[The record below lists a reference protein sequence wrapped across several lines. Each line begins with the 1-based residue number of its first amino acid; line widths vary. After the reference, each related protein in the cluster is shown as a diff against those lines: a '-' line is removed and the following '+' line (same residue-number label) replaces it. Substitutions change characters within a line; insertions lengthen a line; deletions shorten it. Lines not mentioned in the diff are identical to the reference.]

1 MNTYEHTSSWLMI
14 SNHPKHYFMSHD
26 VPVFWR
32 TVFFGWTTF
41 LMDDWWSWKREWNI
55 FGVWIGFCRQSKSLG
70 LNRMLVENLLA
81 SPGVATSKKKKLTK
95 IGWSTPK
102 RSSIPIM
109 FHQISWDSDET
120 PHFFWHFTDILLCLD
135 PPMAMAMIL
144 PPDHQG
150 QHEPLEPL
158 QGRRPSGAR
167 DVLAARGHGERA
179 EAADDGLPERRRG
192 AGLATP
198 RWRCPLVE
206 LCVARDGK
214 QRKIDWSPLWGHRFQ
229 YNYIYI

>member
-1 MNTYEHTSSWLMI
+1 MIVKTRMEHLRS
-14 SNHPKHYFMSHD
+14 
-26 VPVFWR
+26 
-32 TVFFGWTTF
+32 
-41 LMDDWWSWKREWNI
+41 
-55 FGVWIGFCRQSKSLG
+55 
-70 LNRMLVENLLA
+70 LNRFLPSEQVLGAEQNA
-81 SPGVATSKKKKLTK
+81 SWEFVGIAWCSHIQKKKLTK

-179 EAADDGLPERRRG
+179 EAADDGLRGERRRG

-229 YNYIYI
+229 YNYIYNILYSIDV